1 MLIALRILAG
11 LTLGVVIIAGLLYYA
26 TVVNLTEHLVDAD
39 TFIVPL
45 SENDAYNRIYDEV
58 LADEELTYGLLG
70 GVEISGHTLGDP
82 VAVLRE
88 VMPPEYLQGQT
99 EANIDRVTAYLR
111 SESDVMEVY
120 LELAQPIERVEP
132 AVLAEI
138 DRVVDEVEAV
148 EVLDIGCAEFEKNRE
163 ELAAAFAEMLTEFG
177 EGMLPSTI
185 SPIPTLAQFCS
196 EDGFKTLF
204 DETEIDLAMDPE
216 TVQQMDDIWQAV
228 QEPLEVVVDQINELL
243 KELPGQLQKRLES
256 AEDLTEPER
265 ESLEVALKS
274 LQRTGGVLQ
283 PVGELSSS
291 GRLAGK
297 HITENTLEEIASS
310 LEKASRDTAK
320 ELARPAVIPHIREAV
335 RGLRMELEPGDRLDL
350 IKLASENS
358 EDLTREDI
366 EASASELR
374 SILSAARGPAKILSL
389 TAVALGVLLIAALGL
404 PRPMWILLW
413 PGVAMLL
420 GGVIAL
426 VTGSMLSSS
435 VSGLPQ
441 ELLALGADVPGPV
454 LELGRDVL
462 ESLAQQSTAGYASAA
477 VIAVMVLGAMLI
489 AASAIVKFR
498 FPGLSLSESA
508 TATATATA
516 REVEG
521 GVH

>member
-1 MLIALRILAG
+1 
-11 LTLGVVIIAGLLYYA
+11 
-26 TVVNLTEHLVDAD
+26 
-39 TFIVPL
+39 
-45 SENDAYNRIYDEV
+45 
-58 LADEELTYGLLG
+58 
-70 GVEISGHTLGDP
+70 
-82 VAVLRE
+82 
-88 VMPPEYLQGQT
+88 
-99 EANIDRVTAYLR
+99 
-111 SESDVMEVY
+111 MEVY

-138 DRVVDEVEAV
+138 DRVVDEVEVV
-148 EVLDIGCAEFEKNRE
+148 EVLDIGCAEFEQNRE

-185 SPIPTLAQFCS
+185 SPFPTLAQFCS
-196 EDGFKTLF
+196 EDGFKALF
-204 DETEIDLAMDPE
+204 DETQIDLAMDPE
-216 TVQQMDDIWQAV
+216 TAQQMDDIWQAV
-228 QEPLEVVVDQINELL
+228 PEPLEVVVDQI

-265 ESLEVALKS
+265 ESLEVALES
-274 LQRTGGVLQ
+274 LQRAGGVQQ

-291 GRLAGK
+291 GRLAEK

-374 SILSAARGPAKILSL
+374 SISSVARGPVKILSL
-389 TAVALGVLLIAALGL
+389 TAVALGVLLMAALGL

-426 VTGSMLSSS
+426 VTGSVLSSS
-435 VSGLPQ
+435 VSGLLQ
-441 ELLALGADVPGPV
+441 ELLARGADVPGPV

-462 ESLAQQSTAGYASAA
+462 ESLAQQSTTGYASAA

-498 FPGLSLSESA
+498 FPGLSLRESVIP
-508 TATATATA
+508 TPQ
-516 REVEG
+516 EVDG
-521 GVH
+521 GRNSSPQSLN

>member
-1 MLIALRILAG
+1 
-11 LTLGVVIIAGLLYYA
+11 
-26 TVVNLTEHLVDAD
+26 
-39 TFIVPL
+39 
-45 SENDAYNRIYDEV
+45 
-58 LADEELTYGLLG
+58 
-70 GVEISGHTLGDP
+70 
-82 VAVLRE
+82 
-88 VMPPEYLQGQT
+88 
-99 EANIDRVTAYLR
+99 
-111 SESDVMEVY
+111 MEVY

-138 DRVVDEVEAV
+138 DRVVDEVEVV
-148 EVLDIGCAEFEKNRE
+148 EVLDIGCAEFEQNRE

-185 SPIPTLAQFCS
+185 SPFPTLAQFCS
-196 EDGFKTLF
+196 EDGFKALF
-204 DETEIDLAMDPE
+204 DETQIDLAMDPE
-216 TVQQMDDIWQAV
+216 TAQQMDDIWQAV
-228 QEPLEVVVDQINELL
+228 PEPLEVVVDQI

-265 ESLEVALKS
+265 ESLEVALES
-274 LQRTGGVLQ
+274 LQRAGGVQQ

-291 GRLAGK
+291 GRLAEK

-374 SILSAARGPAKILSL
+374 SISSVARGPVKILSL
-389 TAVALGVLLIAALGL
+389 TAVALGVLLMAALGL

-426 VTGSMLSSS
+426 VTGSVLSSS
-435 VSGLPQ
+435 VSGLLQ
-441 ELLALGADVPGPV
+441 ELLARGADVPGPV

-462 ESLAQQSTAGYASAA
+462 ESLAQQSTTGYASAA

-498 FPGLSLSESA
+498 FPGLSLSESVIP
-508 TATATATA
+508 TPQ
-516 REVEG
+516 EVDG
-521 GVH
+521 GRNSSPQSLN